1 MREQGIPR
9 LSFLKELGA
18 TKSIGI
24 DAVKHDAYEV
34 L

>member
-9 LSFLKELGA
+9 LALLKICGS
-18 TKSIGI
+18 KIIGI